1 MLFKLIVATVPDDLR
16 TKFSESQASAW
27 TGLESVPGFIAQ
39 IGGWEID
46 RPNSAVL
53 VAYWKSEKLYSD
65 FMREPHDSL
74 ADRQRETYSSL
85 RVATGHVIMTIKE
98 ADPCVAIARAGLVRI
113 ADLTLRPDSSPLF
126 LAMQFDIWRPGLV
139 SSGGM
144 IGNTLARL
152 GRLPDRFA
160 STTFWTSRDA
170 LRSFLETVYPALSVQ
185 AKLKEQLEEMISY
198 HIPLEPSW
206 SVMAPRSDQE

>member
-1 MLFKLIVATVPDDLR
+1 
-16 TKFSESQASAW
+16 
-27 TGLESVPGFIAQ
+27 
-39 IGGWEID
+39 
-46 RPNSAVL
+46 
-53 VAYWKSEKLYSD
+53 
-65 FMREPHDSL
+65 
-74 ADRQRETYSSL
+74 
-85 RVATGHVIMTIKE
+85 
-98 ADPCVAIARAGLVRI
+98 
-113 ADLTLRPDSSPLF
+113 
-126 LAMQFDIWRPGLV
+126 
-139 SSGGM
+139 M

-206 SVMAPRSDQE
+206 SVMASRSDQE